1 MNLILCL
8 LKNIRLDGFYIF
20 GRGMFS
26 FFKLKLPV
34 VFPITLGFKGV
45 MDLLSEVILER
56 VLLGLDFLC
65 LA

>member
-1 MNLILCL
+1 
-8 LKNIRLDGFYIF
+8 
-20 GRGMFS
+20 MFS

-34 VFPITLGFKGV
+34 VFPIALGFKGV